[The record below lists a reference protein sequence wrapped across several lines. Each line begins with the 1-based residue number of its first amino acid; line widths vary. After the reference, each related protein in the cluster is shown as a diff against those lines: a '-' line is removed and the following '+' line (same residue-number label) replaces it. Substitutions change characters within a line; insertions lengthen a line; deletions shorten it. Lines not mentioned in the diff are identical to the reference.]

1 MDISNLKLK
10 QHLLMDY
17 LSKVG
22 YCANKRRSIEKCIE
36 LVLIKVA
43 LPTSPPKYQ
52 SGTYRSVVWVRNNP
66 FDYGRSNQC
75 VQLRYRPDRV

>member
-36 LVLIKVA
+36 LVLIKGSSSNI
-43 LPTSPPKYQ
+43 TSYEDLFFKKCKSKDMFPKVIV
-52 SGTYRSVVWVRNNP
+52 SS
-66 FDYGRSNQC
+66 
-75 VQLRYRPDRV
+75 L

>member
-22 YCANKRRSIEKCIE
+22 YGANKQRNIEKIIE
-36 LVLIKVA
+36 LVLNKGSSTNI
-43 LPTSPPKYQ
+43 TSYEDLFFQ
-52 SGTYRSVVWVRNNP
+52 E
-66 FDYGRSNQC
+66 
-75 VQLRYRPDRV
+75 VQKQGYTPEKLSF

>member
-22 YCANKRRSIEKCIE
+22 YSANKQRNIEKIIE
-36 LVLIKVA
+36 LVLNKGSSTNI
-43 LPTSPPKYQ
+43 TSYEDLFFQ
-52 SGTYRSVVWVRNNP
+52 E
-66 FDYGRSNQC
+66 
-75 VQLRYRPDRV
+75 VQKQGYTPEKLSF